1 MTGPATHPDAVAAEL
16 ERLAARSHTP
26 LAALGPFRV
35 EAFPDPDSAAAAV
48 REGRDAA
55 GATAIRPGSVWGEWQ
70 RDYVLTGSFAVPGD
84 RPAGAELALHLAL
97 GEAGDMFSHPEALVH
112 VDGVA
117 VAGCD
122 RHHREIEV
130 DPEWADGQ
138 EHELKL
144 LAWTGI
150 GGRFSPV
157 PDPPGPVMGTSS
169 VIAVS
174 RVLRAFLARARAS
187 LQAVAAVENAEL
199 RRAIGS
205 ALEEALTAFD
215 GARDDELE
223 ALAES
228 ARAALAAALRAAG
241 DPLDVDVHA
250 AGHAHL
256 DIAWLWSLAQGR
268 QKARRTLHTAARLL
282 DVDERARFAQSQPQ
296 LYEYVREDD
305 PQLFKTIRRQAAER
319 RWEHLGGMWVEAD
332 CNVSGAE
339 ALVRQVLLGRAFFD
353 EHFGTGTDSLVFWVP
368 DVFGFPATLPQ
379 LIAKCGLRYFF
390 SIKLGGNIN
399 RFPYNS
405 FWWEGIDG
413 SRVLAHFNATPETYH
428 REPDP
433 PRGTYLSMATADE
446 VLGTWTNFQQQEDS
460 SDLLLVYGY
469 GDGGGGPTREMH
481 ENLAE
486 LDAFPGLP
494 RVRHSRVDEFFASL
508 EAEAGE
514 LPVWSG
520 ELYLEYHQG
529 TYTSE
534 GQIKRANR
542 TSERLLHDAELAAAW
557 AGTAAADYEYPHAEL
572 NDAWRML
579 CRNQFHDIVCGT
591 SIPVVHATCLR
602 EHAQIAAAASRV
614 RAEAMRAL
622 GASILNPSPFA
633 TTQPVLV
640 RGIDGEEAVTTQQ
653 VEEGVI
659 VDLGEL
665 APLSIAG
672 SLPFADGDSAA
683 EALRVSERLLEN
695 DLLRVELDENGDLI
709 RVYDKEHGRE
719 VLAPGGVGNQL
730 QAFPDR
736 AGEYEAWDM
745 QPPNLAEATFAGPAS
760 VTVRERGPLRAALRI
775 ERAILDSLVVQ
786 DVRLAKG
793 SRRLDFATTIDWR
806 ERNVLLKVAFPVD
819 VEAAFASYEVQW
831 GHLQRPTRQRTSLDH
846 ARFEVCAH
854 RWADL
859 SDDEYGVSLLNDC
872 KYGHDIVGNVIRLSL
887 LRSPNVPDPGAD
899 NGPHGFTYSLF
910 PHAGRLGAPTLAAAY
925 ELNFPPIVL
934 ESGSA
939 DAGCGERA
947 GRSFV
952 SVDEPGVIVETVK
965 AAEDGRGLIVRAYE
979 ALGRRATAR
988 LGYAG
993 RLAAVWSVDLREADE
1008 CELEIS
1014 DDGVELALGPF
1025 EIVTLRLIDVG

>member
-1 MTGPATHPDAVAAEL
+1 VTAPATQLDAVAAEL
-16 ERLAARSHTP
+16 ERLAARSRIR
-26 LAALGPFRV
+26 LAVLGPFRV
-35 EAFPDPDSAAAAV
+35 EAFPDPGSAASAV
-48 REGRDAA
+48 RHGRNAV
-55 GATAIRPGSVWGEWQ
+55 GATLVRPGDVWGEWQ
-70 RDYVLTGSFAVPGD
+70 GDYVLTGSFAVPRD
-84 RPAGAELALHLAL
+84 RPAGAELALDLAL
-97 GEAGDMFSHPEALVH
+97 GKAGDMFSHPEALVH
-112 VDGVA
+112 VDGIA

-130 DPEWADGQ
+130 DLEWADGL

-150 GGRFSPV
+150 GGRFAPA
-157 PDPPGPVMGTSS
+157 PEPLGPVMGTSS
-169 VIAVS
+169 LVAIN
-174 RVLRAFLARARAS
+174 RVLRRVLARARVCI
-187 LQAVAAVENAEL
+187 QAMAAVEDARL
-199 RRAIGS
+199 CAVIG
-205 ALEEALTAFD
+205 AGLEEALTAFD
-215 GARDDELE
+215 GACDDELE
-223 ALAES
+223 ARAET
-228 ARAALAAALRAAG
+228 AIAMLNAALDAAG
-241 DPLDVDVHA
+241 EPLDVDVHA

-256 DIAWLWSLAQGR
+256 DIAWLWSLPQGR
-268 QKARRTLHTAARLL
+268 QKARRTFHTAARLL
-282 DVDERARFAQSQPQ
+282 DADERACFAQSQPQ
-296 LYEYVREDD
+296 LYDYVREDD
-305 PQLFKTIRRQAAER
+305 PHLFETIRRQAAER

-339 ALVRQVLLGRAFFD
+339 ALVRQLLLGRAFFD
-353 EHFGTGTDSLVFWVP
+353 EHFGADTDSLVFWVP

-379 LIAKCGLRYFF
+379 LIAKSGLRHFF

-433 PRGTYLSMATADE
+433 PLGTYLSMATAEE

-494 RVRHSRVDEFFASL
+494 RVHHSRVDEFFASL
-508 EAEAGE
+508 EAEAGD
-514 LPVWSG
+514 LPVWTG

-534 GQIKRANR
+534 GRIKHANR
-542 TSERLLHDAELAAAW
+542 TSERLLHDAELAGAW
-557 AGTAAADYEYPHAEL
+557 ARIAVDYEYPRAEL
-572 NDAWRML
+572 NDAWRIL

-591 SIPVVHATCLR
+591 SIPDVHATCIR
-602 EHAQIAAAASRV
+602 EHEQIAAAATRI
-614 RAEAMRAL
+614 RAEAMRAV

-633 TTQPVLV
+633 TAQPVLV
-640 RGIDGEEAVTTQQ
+640 RAVDGGEAVATQQ
-653 VEEGVI
+653 VEEGVL

-672 SLPFADGDSAA
+672 TLPVVAGDRAA

-695 DLLRVELDENGDLI
+695 DLLRIELDDNGDLV

-736 AGEYEAWDM
+736 ANEYEAWDM
-745 QPPNLAEATFAGPAS
+745 QPPKLAEATFNGPAS
-760 VTVRERGPLRAALRI
+760 VSVRERGPLRAALRI
-775 ERAILDSLVVQ
+775 ERAILDSLVIQ
-786 DVRLAKG
+786 DVRLAQG

-819 VEAAFASYEVQW
+819 VEAAFASYDLQW
-831 GHLQRPTRQRTSLDH
+831 GHLQRPTRPTTTFDH

-859 SDDEYGVSLLNDC
+859 SDDDYGVSLLNDG

-887 LRSPNVPDPGAD
+887 LRSPTLPDPGAD
-899 NGPHGFTYSLF
+899 NGRHAFAYSLF
-910 PHAGRLGAPTLAAAY
+910 PHAGQLGVPTLAAAY
-925 ELNFPPIVL
+925 ELNYPPIVL

-939 DAGCGERA
+939 DAGRGVGAR
-947 GRSFV
+947 GSLV
-952 SVDEPGVIVETVK
+952 WVDEPGVIVETVK

-993 RLAAVWSVDLREADE
+993 RLGAVWNVDLREADE
-1008 CELEIS
+1008 RELEVS
-1014 DDGVELALGPF
+1014 EGGVELTLGPF
-1025 EIVTLRLIDVG
+1025 EIITLRLIDVA